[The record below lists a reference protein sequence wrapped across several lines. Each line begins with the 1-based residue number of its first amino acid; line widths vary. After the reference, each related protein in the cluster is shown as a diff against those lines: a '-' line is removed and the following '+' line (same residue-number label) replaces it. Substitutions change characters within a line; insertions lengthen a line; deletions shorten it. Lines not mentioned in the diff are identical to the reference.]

1 LAREVALFWCDMAW
15 RGKVQ
20 KMRKR
25 YVNVLLGLG
34 PVALGL
40 VIGWFI
46 PIGQGSAVVF
56 GGVIGITIGY
66 LLVYSRPGKQMQL
79 WFSSSTESKEQH
91 LAGDIEQRVID
102 INTHSAKE
110 AAILDQQRFEQ
121 LHRRW

>member
-1 LAREVALFWCDMAW
+1 MALTRWDMAW
-15 RGKVQ
+15 REKGSA
-20 KMRKR
+20 MRKR

-40 VIGWFI
+40 VVGWFI

-66 LLVYSRPGKQMQL
+66 LLVYSRPGKQVQL
-79 WFSSSTESKEQH
+79 WLSSSTESNEQH

-121 LHRRW
+121 LHRRP